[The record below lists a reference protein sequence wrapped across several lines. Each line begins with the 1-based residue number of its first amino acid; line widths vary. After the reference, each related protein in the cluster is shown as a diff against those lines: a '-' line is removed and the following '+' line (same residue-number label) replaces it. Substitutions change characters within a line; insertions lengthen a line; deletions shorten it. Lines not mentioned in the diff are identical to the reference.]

1 MKNKD
6 SKSGFF
12 IKTKLATGILI
23 LLSYSLVIGYF
34 DSLKPLAKIENLDLP
49 FTILSKA
56 FVVILINFIL
66 YLIFDLKFEKFV
78 NFWIIVSLAHTLSF
92 IVFCLIAGKLEPTNV
107 ISTAGPYLTVLM
119 FYELLL
125 D

>member
-23 LLSYSLVIGYF
+23 LISYSLVIGYF
-34 DSLKPLAKIENLDLP
+34 DSLKPLAKIENIDLP

-66 YLIFDLKFEKFV
+66 YLIFDLKF
-78 NFWIIVSLAHTLSF
+78 VSLTHTLSF
-92 IVFCLIAGKLEPTNV
+92 VVFCSIAGKLEPTNV
-107 ISTAGPYLTVLM
+107 ISTAGPYLAVLM